1 MADMGGSHHFGG
13 SKSEPRRIMNSN
25 IALEDQFDAAN
36 VGRPAGNI
44 QEAVHGLASK
54 KHYAPALD
62 GLRAICIIFTILYHM
77 PGCPRFINGT
87 IGVDIFFALSGWL
100 ITWLLLEE
108 QGRRAGGLN
117 LRAFYIRRVF
127 RIMPIY
133 YVTIML
139 YVIATLVLSRMSGDI
154 EKIDNLRVAIGYLLT
169 FNREYA
175 PPGAR
180 NFISHA
186 WTLGIEEKFYLIWP
200 AILFVFA
207 RSALNTFAVSAAV
220 IVTTVVVFGSY
231 HLVLPGY
238 LGLGFGATLAFW
250 SYYNHGVR
258 KTFERYP
265 IASLAALALAVPYT
279 LSLDSP
285 SYGWNICIS
294 AISSVMIASIWL
306 RPSQPVARALS
317 LPPLRWLGTLT
328 FSIYMLHVLCM
339 NLVLV
344 LFAKL
349 HVSEMGVA
357 FFICTYAVSVL
368 VAWLANAAVELPMI
382 SLGKRLALHA
392 GSAKRVVV

>member
-1 MADMGGSHHFGG
+1 
-13 SKSEPRRIMNSN
+13 MNSN

-36 VGRPAGNI
+36 VRRPAGNI

-77 PGCPRFINGT
+77 PGCPSFINGT

-108 QGRRAGGLN
+108 QGHRAGGLN

-127 RIMPIY
+127 RIMPVY

-139 YVIATLVLSRMSGDI
+139 YVIATLVLSRMSGDT
-154 EKIDNLRVAIGYLLT
+154 EKIDNLGVAIGYLLT

-175 PPGAR
+175 PPGAGT
-180 NFISHA
+180 FISHA

-207 RSALNTFAVSAAV
+207 RSALKTFAVSAAL
-220 IVTTVVVFGSY
+220 IVTTVVVFGSH
-231 HLVLPGY
+231 HLVLRGY
-238 LGLGFGATLAFW
+238 LGLGFGAALAFW

-279 LSLDSP
+279 LSLNS
-285 SYGWNICIS
+285 SAYGWNICIS
-294 AISSVMIASIWL
+294 AISSDCQYLATAKSAS
-306 RPSQPVARALS
+306 SESSVASTAAVARHPYFFDLYVAR
-317 LPPLRWLGTLT
+317 PLHESRPCLICKASC
-328 FSIYMLHVLCM
+328 FSNGGSIFYMHLRRFGAGL
-339 NLVLV
+339 
-344 LFAKL
+344 
-349 HVSEMGVA
+349 
-357 FFICTYAVSVL
+357 
-368 VAWLANAAVELPMI
+368 LAC
-382 SLGKRLALHA
+382 K
-392 GSAKRVVV
+392 

>member
-1 MADMGGSHHFGG
+1 
-13 SKSEPRRIMNSN
+13 
-25 IALEDQFDAAN
+25 
-36 VGRPAGNI
+36 
-44 QEAVHGLASK
+44 
-54 KHYAPALD
+54 
-62 GLRAICIIFTILYHM
+62 
-77 PGCPRFINGT
+77 
-87 IGVDIFFALSGWL
+87 
-100 ITWLLLEE
+100 
-108 QGRRAGGLN
+108 
-117 LRAFYIRRVF
+117 
-127 RIMPIY
+127 
-133 YVTIML
+133 
-139 YVIATLVLSRMSGDI
+139 MSGDT

-175 PPGAR
+175 PPEAR
-180 NFISHA
+180 NFIMHA

-207 RSALNTFAVSAAV
+207 RSALKTFAASAAL
-220 IVTTVVVFGSY
+220 IVTIVVVFGS
-231 HLVLPGY
+231 HHFVLRGY
-238 LGLGFGATLAFW
+238 LGLGFGAALAFW

-279 LSLDSP
+279 LSLDST

-306 RPSQPVARALS
+306 RPNQPVARALS

-339 NLVLV
+339 NFVLV

-349 HVSEMGVA
+349 HVSEMGVS

-368 VAWLANAAVELPMI
+368 VSWLANTAVELPMI
-382 SLGKRLALHA
+382 SLGKRLAA
-392 GSAKRVVV
+392 RSAKSVVV